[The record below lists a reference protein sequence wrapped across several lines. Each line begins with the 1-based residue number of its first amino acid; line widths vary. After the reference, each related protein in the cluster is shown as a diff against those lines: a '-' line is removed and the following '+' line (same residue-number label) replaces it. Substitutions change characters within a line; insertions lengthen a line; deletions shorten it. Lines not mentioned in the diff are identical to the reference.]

1 MIRFERHEN
10 RLRSL
15 VTTYD
20 ICDRF
25 ILKAASQG
33 REVFRS
39 ESYLIVSRDE
49 QFNKVINFLRF
60 DINKTGER

>member
-1 MIRFERHEN
+1 M
-10 RLRSL
+10 